1 MNSIKKQR
9 RLKKKK
15 KIEEQAGINRINSLV
30 NRDKIEES
38 KIVMVE
44 KERPIIKVG
53 GEYKDRYKWRK

>member
-15 KIEEQAGINRINSLV
+15 KIEEQARINRINSLV